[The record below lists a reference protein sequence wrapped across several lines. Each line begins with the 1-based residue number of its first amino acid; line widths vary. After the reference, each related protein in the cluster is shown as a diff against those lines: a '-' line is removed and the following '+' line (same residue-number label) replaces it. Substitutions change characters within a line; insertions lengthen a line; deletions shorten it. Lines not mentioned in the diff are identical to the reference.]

1 MARWIRWTLPVCGA
15 CLVAVVGCQSAVD
28 SPQYK
33 PYNQLVTEGTEPS
46 VDPTAPA
53 TDAAWNVPGTPTN
66 PTEPPETLV
75 PAGDQL
81 PEIPVS
87 ALVPVN
93 VVDGTSLSAVL
104 QVLPPT
110 ATSATVEN
118 AGPRKIELLVA
129 QRDFTNEGPEGAL
142 RVSFDDLDLLKV
154 LNMEPVPEDAVRHF
168 PPWLKA
174 LDGQRIRVRGFMY
187 PTFESSG
194 ITQFV
199 LARDNQ
205 ICCFGRNPKV
215 YDLVSIDMRA
225 GKSTEYIQ
233 NRPFDVVGTFRID
246 LLAEGGKP
254 LGLYWIEDA
263 IVLSK

>member
-1 MARWIRWTLPVCGA
+1 MTLRNHWAFTVGGA
-15 CLVAVVGCQSAVD
+15 CLVAAIGCQSAVD
-28 SPQYK
+28 SQQYK
-33 PYNQLVTEGTEPS
+33 PYNQLVTDGEGTDTQPAEA
-46 VDPTAPA
+46 VVNVAGVAPNA
-53 TDAAWNVPGTPTN
+53 LTETPT
-66 PTEPPETLV
+66 V
-75 PAGDQL
+75 PVTNVSEGDQ
-81 PEIPVS
+81 PVEVPVS
-87 ALVPVN
+87 ALAPVN

-104 QVLPPT
+104 QVMPSPATPT
-110 ATSATVEN
+110 SVE
-118 AGPRKIELLVA
+118 AVGPRNIELLVA
-129 QRDFTNEGPEGAL
+129 QREFTAEGPEGAL

-168 PPWLKA
+168 PTWLKA

-187 PTFESSG
+187 PTFESTG

-225 GKSTEYIQ
+225 GKSTDYIQ

-254 LGLYWIEDA
+254 LGLYWLEDA
-263 IVLSK
+263 VVLSK

>member
-1 MARWIRWTLPVCGA
+1 MTQRFCRSALLIAALFGLA
-15 CLVAVVGCQSAVD
+15 GCQQTTD
-28 SPQYK
+28 PTQYK
-33 PYNQLVTEGTEPS
+33 PYEELTGPREEAPDANGEEPNQTEPIVTTTDDQPPVES
-46 VDPTAPA
+46 PA
-53 TDAAWNVPGTPTN
+53 IEDTWA
-66 PTEPPETLV
+66 
-75 PAGDQL
+75 
-81 PEIPVS
+81 IPVS
-87 ALVPVN
+87 ALAPVN

-104 QVLPPT
+104 QVLPPK
-110 ATSATVEN
+110 ATPGGGEAV
-118 AGPRKIELLVA
+118 GPRKIELLVT
-129 QRDFTNEGPEGAL
+129 QRDFTTEGPEGAL

-168 PPWLKA
+168 PGWLKG
-174 LDGQRIRVRGFMY
+174 LDGQRIRLRGFMY
-187 PTFESSG
+187 PTFESTG

-215 YDLVSIDMRA
+215 YDLVSIDMRP
-225 GKSTEYIQ
+225 GKTTDYIQ

-263 IVLSK
+263 VVISK